1 MKTLTCGFIGL
12 GLIGGSIARALKKY
26 DYNIKVIAYD
36 VNRDALSA
44 AVSAGI
50 ADSTT
55 RQIDDTFSNCDYLFL
70 CAPVQKN
77 DSNLAAV
84 KKIISSSCILTD
96 VGSVKTTIHEA
107 VRAAG
112 LENQFIGGHPMAGS
126 EKNGIDGARPDLFK
140 GAHWILC
147 PVCRG
152 KTRTQIRED
161 TVLENFPL
169 FCPKCRRTFLISMR
183 GQKTEYLCQPNA
195 KTQS

>member
-84 KKIISSSCILTD
+84 KKIISSS
-96 VGSVKTTIHEA
+96 
-107 VRAAG
+107 
-112 LENQFIGGHPMAGS
+112 
-126 EKNGIDGARPDLFK
+126 
-140 GAHWILC
+140 
-147 PVCRG
+147 
-152 KTRTQIRED
+152 
-161 TVLENFPL
+161 
-169 FCPKCRRTFLISMR
+169 
-183 GQKTEYLCQPNA
+183 
-195 KTQS
+195 

>member
-112 LENQFIGGHPMAGS
+112 LENQFIG
-126 EKNGIDGARPDLFK
+126 
-140 GAHWILC
+140 
-147 PVCRG
+147 
-152 KTRTQIRED
+152 
-161 TVLENFPL
+161 
-169 FCPKCRRTFLISMR
+169 
-183 GQKTEYLCQPNA
+183 
-195 KTQS
+195 